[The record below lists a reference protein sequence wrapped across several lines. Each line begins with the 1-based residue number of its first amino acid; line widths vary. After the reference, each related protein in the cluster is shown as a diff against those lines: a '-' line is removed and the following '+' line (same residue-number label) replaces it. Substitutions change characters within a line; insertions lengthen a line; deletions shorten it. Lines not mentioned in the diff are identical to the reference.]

1 MFIERKRDTEALLH
15 LIEQFPI
22 TLLAG
27 PRQCGKTTLA
37 RSIEPNRYFFLSDPG
52 DAEQFVDFCKS
63 RPQTKGAICIDEIQE
78 RPDVLPLLRE
88 WVDTRTDTKILLLG
102 SSSFMLETG
111 LPKHLLGRMA
121 TYHLG
126 GFTLDDV
133 GVENTMRLWS
143 RGGFPESYLA
153 PNEEESFNW
162 RKEYI
167 ASYPHAVLLRES
179 AGVSPHL
186 LGPLIR
192 SLPQYSGGIV
202 NFSKISRAVEVSR
215 HTTQR
220 YLHLLAASG
229 LIRLVNPL
237 VKSAGAAL
245 CKNPRLYVRDSGL
258 LACLAGLE
266 TEKRLEDDEHA
277 PAIWEAYVIESLAS
291 SLQHRRAEL
300 KYWRDR
306 TGSEIDAVW
315 QEQNRLVGAEVK
327 YSSRPRLTKPM
338 RIAIDV
344 LQLSHL
350 WVLHRGEETF
360 SLADGIT
367 AIPFTSFAA
376 PPGSPAPSPPKPP
389 QPIDAKEPS
398 KRVFVSY
405 CHEDE
410 SFVQKLV
417 AALES
422 AAVNVTVDYRT
433 LRLGGSIEEFIK
445 KAVRGTE
452 WTIMVVSDKSI
463 RSPWVMAEFLETV
476 LYEQF
481 TDTSRLIPI
490 HLDKSVF
497 DPDLPIEIDEELH
510 AKIGEVD
517 DRIRKAL
524 ERRMD
529 LEPFVG
535 VRDRLRNL
543 QFNVGKAA
551 QRLAFVLSGDFSDPD
566 QFEKGLQSVIE
577 ALGEGKH
584 E

>member
-1 MFIERKRDTEALLH
+1 L
-15 LIEQFPI
+15 
-22 TLLAG
+22 
-27 PRQCGKTTLA
+27 
-37 RSIEPNRYFFLSDPG
+37 
-52 DAEQFVDFCKS
+52 
-63 RPQTKGAICIDEIQE
+63 
-78 RPDVLPLLRE
+78 
-88 WVDTRTDTKILLLG
+88 
-102 SSSFMLETG
+102 
-111 LPKHLLGRMA
+111 
-121 TYHLG
+121 
-126 GFTLDDV
+126 
-133 GVENTMRLWS
+133 S

-153 PNEEESFNW
+153 PNEEQSFSW

-167 ASYPHAVLLRES
+167 ASYPYAALLRES

-202 NFSKISRAVEVSR
+202 NFSYISRALEISR
-215 HTTQR
+215 ATVQR
-220 YLHLLAASG
+220 YIHLLAASG

-245 CKNPRLYVRDSGL
+245 RKNPRLYVRDSGL

-266 TEKRLEDDEHA
+266 AEKRLEDDEHA

-291 SLQHRRAEL
+291 ALQQSREEL
-300 KYWRDR
+300 KYWKDR
-306 TGSEIDAVW
+306 TGFEIDAVW

-338 RIAIDV
+338 KIAIDV
-344 LQLSHL
+344 LQLYHL

-360 SLADGIT
+360 SLADRIT

-376 PPGSPAPSPPKPP
+376 LPESPTPSRLKPL
-389 QPIDAKEPS
+389 QPIYVKEPA

-405 CHEDE
+405 SHEDD

-422 AAVNVTVDYRT
+422 AAVNVTVDYKT

-445 KAVRGTE
+445 KAVCGTE

-463 RSPWVMAEFLETV
+463 RSPWVMAEFLETL
-476 LYEQF
+476 LYEKF
-481 TDTSRLIPI
+481 TENIRLIPVY
-490 HLDKSVF
+490 LDKSVF
-497 DPDLPIEIDEELH
+497 DPDLPIEIDKELD
-510 AKIGEVD
+510 AKIGEVA

-535 VRDRLRNL
+535 VYDRLRNL
-543 QFNVGKAA
+543 QFNVGKAV
-551 QRLAFVLSGDFSDPD
+551 QRLTSVLSGDFSDPD
-566 QFEKGLQSVIE
+566 QFQKGLEEVMK
-577 ALGEGKH
+577 ALGLGNH